1 MYQLEVQKIYLA
13 RVYRRQVY
21 NIFIE
26 NKMEMKLEVRVLVHV
41 LFVMLNELYKVVK
54 VKVHLNVCR

>member
-1 MYQLEVQKIYLA
+1 MKGVVPVNNCYQLEVQKIYLA

-41 LFVMLNELYKVVK
+41 YIC
-54 VKVHLNVCR
+54 NVE